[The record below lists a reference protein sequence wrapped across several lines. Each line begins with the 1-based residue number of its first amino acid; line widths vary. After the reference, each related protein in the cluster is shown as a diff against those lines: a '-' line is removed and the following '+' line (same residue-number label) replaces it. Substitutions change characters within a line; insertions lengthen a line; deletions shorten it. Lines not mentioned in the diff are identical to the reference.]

1 MLFYNDLFKKS
12 REHKCLTLE
21 EIGKRI
27 GVSKQTVHKWESGKI
42 KPRPANVYALAK
54 VLGISAVDIS
64 DLRPEKWLTDRPE
77 EIDGGNSNVRPPS
90 DKGCF
95 VPIITSAAAATCNP
109 GMMPLLD
116 CVNENSEDHTWFKD
130 AKQGDFVIEVI
141 GDSMLPWYPEGT
153 LLLVRPY
160 QDLTNGKRV
169 VAVLDDGSIVFKVYA
184 AKDDKVC
191 LYSIGADGKDYIFD
205 KNNVRIRY
213 ICTVIASQ
221 RNESDLD
228 LAMSRQGITHS
239 WQTKLEEL

>member
-1 MLFYNDLFKKS
+1 MNGKHYLSNEIIDLIRQAIQDARGSKAAFCRMSGITQYNL
-12 REHKCLTLE
+12 
-21 EIGKRI
+21 
-27 GVSKQTVHKWESGKI
+27 SKLLSGK
-42 KPRPANVYALAK
+42 KKFVFGDDWNKLCNMF
-54 VLGISAVDIS
+54 
-64 DLRPEKWLTDRPE
+64 PEIDDRPQSVAH
-77 EIDGGNSNVRPPS
+77 DAGNTANSNVRPPS

-109 GMMPLLD
+109 GMMPLLEYI
-116 CVNENSEDHTWFKD
+116 NENSEDHTWFKD

-191 LYSIGADGKDYIFD
+191 LYSIGADGQDYIFD

-239 WQTKLEEL
+239 WQAKLEEL